1 MFASATLSLMYNWV
15 VGSRTTE
22 KERQGISWLVRVV
35 MSKSTELSGGQ
46 QGQGQGQRQKGSI
59 QQPI

>member
-1 MFASATLSLMYNWV
+1 MYNWV

-22 KERQGISWLVRVV
+22 KERQGISLLVRVV

-46 QGQGQGQRQKGSI
+46 QGQGQGKRQKGSI